1 MSYTGDRLAGYHA
14 IIPVRYYPASIKRLV
29 FCEKERLIGFVAA
42 ALAEAGGQFNFWFAH
57 VLVVHVPSHLEELPQ
72 VLAETDYLACRAVH
86 DYRPHF

>member
-1 MSYTGDRLAGYHA
+1 MSYSGGRPPGSPD

-29 FCEKERLIGFVAA
+29 FCEEEWFVRFVAA

-72 VLAETDYLACRAVH
+72 VLAETDYLTCRAVH
-86 DYRPHF
+86 DNRPHF